1 MIFRRGTD
9 GWPTD
14 QASARNGGSG
24 ASVAALP
31 GPGEVIDPVKSLAK
45 TPRYLVIRV
54 GWTIRNGQPH
64 GHPRAGRMLS
74 HGEVAPV
81 AAVPRAVPRQA
92 AHVIIS
98 NEPAPGVVVVA
109 VGLPG
114 LRRWRRSCLLLA
126 LWPTMPVPRARK
138 GRVIGLSGTPAPRIL
153 RPRRRGDR
161 SLSRRTSAGRLQA
174 GRWAASTSGQKA
186 CGCGFVSPWFVTRS
200 AHKDA
205 ITSVSATR
213 VVPGIWCVRLEDSG
227 QRVADVQGFVIKVQ
241 SDRLEEMVAAALDSL
256 PDDLGR
262 LMRNVAVTVEHDA
275 GPRGLLGLY
284 QGVPL
289 TSRTSGYAGV
299 LPDRIKIYRR
309 AICAI
314 CDTEEEVV
322 EQVRRTVIHE
332 VAHHFGIDDAR
343 LDELGW

>member
-45 TPRYLVIRV
+45 TPRYLAIRV
-54 GWTIRNGQPH
+54 GGLIGNGQPH
-64 GHPRAGRMLS
+64 GPRRAGGMLS

-138 GRVIGLSGTPAPRIL
+138 GRVVRLSGTPAPRIL

-161 SLSRRTSAGRLQA
+161 SLSRRTPAGRLQA
-174 GRWAASTSGQKA
+174 GPWAASTSGHNA
-186 CGCGFVSPWFVTRS
+186 SRSRFVSPPFS
-200 AHKDA
+200 
-205 ITSVSATR
+205 
-213 VVPGIWCVRLEDSG
+213 P
-227 QRVADVQGFVIKVQ
+227 
-241 SDRLEEMVAAALDSL
+241 
-256 PDDLGR
+256 P
-262 LMRNVAVTVEHDA
+262 
-275 GPRGLLGLY
+275 
-284 QGVPL
+284 
-289 TSRTSGYAGV
+289 
-299 LPDRIKIYRR
+299 
-309 AICAI
+309 
-314 CDTEEEVV
+314 
-322 EQVRRTVIHE
+322 
-332 VAHHFGIDDAR
+332 
-343 LDELGW
+343 